1 MVMFDVAVVGAG
13 PAGATA
19 ALTLARRG
27 LKVALLEKDTLP
39 RYKTCGGALVGRAL
53 ALLPPDIERVLERR
67 CGQAELHLLDANQHY
82 RATRDAPGLPIT
94 TMTMRDRLDHVLASA
109 AAAAG
114 AALRAP
120 CAVSGVRME
129 PQYVRLETDA
139 GPVTAA
145 FVIAAD
151 GATGELA
158 RLGGWGDG
166 RHLIPALEY
175 EVRVDDATLDRFA
188 RAPRFDVGV
197 VPHGYAW
204 VFPKTAHLSVGV
216 LTTHRGA
223 INLHRQLE
231 EYLRLI
237 GLAPQATERHGFVI
251 PVRPRA
257 GPLARERMLL
267 VGDAAGLADPVTA
280 EGISPAARSGGLA
293 ADAIIASELDPPRA
307 RAGYHAALRPL
318 LDELRVAR
326 ALARL
331 LYEHPRARRWMFRRV
346 GQPLVEAITDVFMGV
361 RTYRGS
367 VAGFLSA
374 LALRPSTRSYTA
386 SS

>member
-1 MVMFDVAVVGAG
+1 MPGSAFDVAVVGAG

-19 ALTLARRG
+19 ALTLARR
-27 LKVALLEKDTLP
+27 
-39 RYKTCGGALVGRAL
+39 AL
-53 ALLPPDIERVLERR
+53 ALLPPDVERVLERR

-237 GLAPQATERHGFVI
+237 GLAPQAMERHGFVI
-251 PVRPRA
+251 PVHPRA

-267 VGDAAGLADPVTA
+267 VGDAAGIADPVTA
-280 EGISPAARSGGLA
+280 EGISPAVRSGGLA

-307 RAGYHAALRPL
+307 RAGYHTALQPML
-318 LDELRVAR
+318 AELRVAR
-326 ALARL
+326 MLARL
-331 LYEHPRARRWMFRRV
+331 LYEHPRARRWVFGRV
-346 GQPLVEAITDVFMGV
+346 GQRLVEAITDVFMGA

-367 VAGFLSA
+367 VAGFVAA